1 MTTNH
6 LRRGLAAAVTALAM
20 LAATAGWTVL
30 PAQAGITF
38 RTLE

>member
-1 MTTNH
+1 M
-6 LRRGLAAAVTALAM
+6 RRPRFILATAAALAL